1 MIFVD
6 KVSNNK
12 YIYYNSYHKYGYEL
26 PDLELVRN
34 DIVLV
39 QSAEL
44 YDYYLNLGIQ
54 VRRLSDVL
62 GLVTDMGIYE
72 VFSFYFEGKI
82 KEDIEMLEVIFNGL
96 LNNSDYC
103 FCLKVGVT
111 FCWFRITKERI
122 EKLGILQFGEKPSKY
137 TIGRFI
143 KRLRYKIAKSGI
155 NLSKIRFLSWNKED
169 ITEDFAIYIKE
180 YITLESFFGNI
191 DGLKGLTCANI
202 VKLLSRDIQLKFNVT
217 AESLVDALQVNFRTL
232 GIYEK
237 DGILYSRNAYLKDY
251 SICVSSIVEPSKS
264 TYGLILDCEG
274 KLGTDGSLQNGCREL
289 GGLIY
294 CKYENILLNV
304 DTFVCDEKL
313 IEDTILRVL
322 ENYKNLTNQ
331 VNNINVLVYGHSD
344 VIMLKSSLTMLCS
357 KKTKKVLSK
366 FNIIDCQ
373 PFLNRYIEKEGIN
386 IQKNPKL
393 TKLATELQVSPLYP
407 KHIPLNDARTL
418 FNILARILQIN
429 NEFVV

>member
-122 EKLGILQFGEKPSKY
+122 EKLGILQFGEKQSKY

-143 KRLRYKIAKSGI
+143 KRLRDQIAKSGI

-180 YITLESFFGNI
+180 YITL
-191 DGLKGLTCANI
+191 
-202 VKLLSRDIQLKFNVT
+202 
-217 AESLVDALQVNFRTL
+217 
-232 GIYEK
+232 
-237 DGILYSRNAYLKDY
+237 
-251 SICVSSIVEPSKS
+251 
-264 TYGLILDCEG
+264 
-274 KLGTDGSLQNGCREL
+274 
-289 GGLIY
+289 
-294 CKYENILLNV
+294 
-304 DTFVCDEKL
+304 
-313 IEDTILRVL
+313 
-322 ENYKNLTNQ
+322 
-331 VNNINVLVYGHSD
+331 
-344 VIMLKSSLTMLCS
+344 
-357 KKTKKVLSK
+357 
-366 FNIIDCQ
+366 
-373 PFLNRYIEKEGIN
+373 
-386 IQKNPKL
+386 
-393 TKLATELQVSPLYP
+393 
-407 KHIPLNDARTL
+407 
-418 FNILARILQIN
+418 
-429 NEFVV
+429 